1 MASNKILDF
10 FSYINEENADVKK
23 NLSRNFYFAPKAENQ
38 NKPGASFIQSSKGT
52 LSKAPTGKEISEEEE
67 EEEEGEEKE

>member
-52 LSKAPTGKEISEEEE
+52 LSKAQKGKEISEEEE
-67 EEEEGEEKE
+67 EEEGEEKE

>member
-1 MASNKILDF
+1 MSSNKILDF
-10 FSYINEENADVKK
+10 FSYINEETANVKK
-23 NLSRNFYFAPKAENQ
+23 NLSRNFYFAPKSENQ

-67 EEEEGEEKE
+67 EEGEEKE